1 MSHGSDS
8 SVTTIL
14 VDRGG
19 RYSALTAEGRVI
31 SFGTFDCPR
40 RPEDGPEIMR
50 QRAEWLRR
58 FPGARMVVR

>member
-1 MSHGSDS
+1 MSTDNT
-8 SVTTIL
+8 VTTIL

-19 RYSALTAEGRVI
+19 RYWALSADMGVVA
-31 SFGTFDCPR
+31 FATFDCPR